1 MRRIFS
7 RSFVCSSI
15 GVRNAAAYAR
25 RPSSADRTA
34 ESDPQV
40 TTRRSGGPSPLQ
52 RQGSP
57 EVTWLS
63 SRINNVP
70 LTAERFHGFTRSA
83 HPMPAGRKSL
93 IWVQPVWLQLGPDR
107 SDL

>member
-7 RSFVCSSI
+7 RSFVCSSM
-15 GVRNAAAYAR
+15 GVRNAATYAR
-25 RPSSADRTA
+25 QPSSADRTA
-34 ESDPQV
+34 ENDPQV
-40 TTRRSGGPSPLQ
+40 TTRRSGGPGPLQ

-70 LTAERFHGFTRSA
+70 LTAERFHGFTRS
-83 HPMPAGRKSL
+83 PE
-93 IWVQPVWLQLGPDR
+93 PVRPGTTDR
-107 SDL
+107 DRQGE